1 MMVMVVLMMFLV
13 LLPPKLVDLDNCDY
27 HDDNDHHHADDMADA
42 LGYCDM

>member
-1 MMVMVVLMMFLV
+1 MVMVVLMMFLV

-27 HDDNDHHHADDMADA
+27 HDDHHHADDMADA